1 MNIFE
6 AIMQG
11 IIQGLTE
18 FLPVSSSGHLSL
30 YQHFT
35 GNNGEGALLFSAVL
49 HLGTLVAVFTAFR
62 KTIWELIKEL
72 GFMIKDIFTGKFKW
86 KEMNPPRRAI
96 IMMIISLLML
106 IPFYIFKD
114 FFEGVSEDSDIIV
127 EGICFLYTA
136 TILFLS
142 DRCVKGNKKFGDITV
157 KNAVTVGAFQG
168 VALLP
173 GVSRSGSTISG
184 GLFCGF
190 ERETAVQYSFILGIP
205 AILGGCLLQVKDA
218 VDQKAMDIE
227 PLNFAVGF
235 IVSAIVGICA
245 IKMVNWL
252 VKSDKFKIFAVYTL
266 ILGVVVI
273 GIGIFEHAVG
283 MNLVDYLKK

>member
-35 GNNGEGALLFSAVL
+35 GNSGEGALLFSAVL

-136 TILFLS
+136 TILFFS

-157 KNAVTVGAFQG
+157 KNAVTVGTFQG